1 MLDQDPQVTPL
12 HGWPSPHMPLVPPPS
27 FPKAPITASASPW
40 YLESAIRPAPR
51 CGSMFC
57 PCLENPSTCILQR
70 CLSSNCP
77 PSCILPSCPL
87 LAHSHVENKPSYSH
101 LKTGDS
107 LAVQWLRVH
116 AFTAMG
122 LGSIPDQGTKIPSA
136 LQLMAQK
143 EKNQTSYIPFQLSL
157 LTAKLPEVAAYAHF
171 PILLTPSM
179 KTALTGDSK
188 ELCFLEEENTVS
200 DFLNFFQLPCLEI
213 EPGPLAMEARNPN
226 H

>member
-12 HGWPSPHMPLVPPPS
+12 QGWPSPHMPLVPPPS

-57 PCLENPSTCILQR
+57 PCLENPSMCILQR
-70 CLSSNCP
+70 CLSSDCP

-101 LKTGDS
+101 LKTGES

-116 AFTAMG
+116 AFTAVG
-122 LGSIPDQGTKIPSA
+122 LGSIPDQGTKIPSSP
-136 LQLMAQK
+136 QLMAPK
-143 EKNQTSYIPFQLSL
+143 EKNQTSYIPFQWPQNSLKWLPMLTFPSCSLHPWKLLSL
-157 LTAKLPEVAAYAHF
+157 VTPRSSVSLKRKTLYLTFKIFFSF
-171 PILLTPSM
+171 P
-179 KTALTGDSK
+179 
-188 ELCFLEEENTVS
+188 V
-200 DFLNFFQLPCLEI
+200 
-213 EPGPLAMEARNPN
+213 
-226 H
+226 